1 MQISSSGVSAA
12 TANRT
17 IPNTTKTTNNSA
29 VEQTPPSTPAAQ
41 VQLSEAAQKPT
52 DTRDLPRY
60 LQPISGY
67 VDPYASVGSVYDYL
81 RPSDQK
87 ALKEAYDYARE
98 HGTSQ
103 EKVEEAAFFLGVQ
116 RNKEA
121 RINAGTQYSF
131 HVSEDAVP
139 FLNAKPEDRAEELSK
154 LMQNDPDNQFYR
166 TLLRAE
172 QGNFFG
178 GDNPVLQQSLFTDAV
193 DSHLGPFRSNTVA
206 VSGAYSLPDRQNDP
220 ESLLLNHLSGADK
233 SELSR
238 AYQNARDNNLD
249 PDEVRKASLLLAV
262 QRMNENMTKTLDDNS
277 IAGQAVKASSGL
289 FQSEIDTPKKLID
302 LAEKVLGEDAADSFR
317 QLVGQPSSE
326 EVFGRNSTLRQ
337 TLFLAPAYNLL
348 NMTLNG

>member
-1 MQISSSGVSAA
+1 MQVSSSGSVSV
-12 TANRT
+12 TNTNRT
-17 IPNTTKTTNNSA
+17 SSNTVKTSNLATEASRSTGEA
-29 VEQTPPSTPAAQ
+29 RAPSGPAAQ
-41 VQLSEAAQKPT
+41 VQLSQAAQRMSDT
-52 DTRDLPRY
+52 DQLPRY

-67 VDPYASVGSVYDYL
+67 VDPYASAGSVYDYL
-81 RPSDQK
+81 RSSDQK
-87 ALKEAYDYARE
+87 SLKEAYDYARE

-249 PDEVRKASLLLAV
+249 PDEVRKAS
-262 QRMNENMTKTLDDNS
+262 
-277 IAGQAVKASSGL
+277 SGL
-289 FQSEIDTPKKLID
+289 FQSEIDTPKKLIE

-317 QLVGQPSSE
+317 QLVGQPSTE

-348 NMTLNG
+348 NMTLNS